1 MLELLPDEK
10 KLAIRTRESLRKIHD
25 ILGSIHDSDFTIG
38 YLQSLP
44 QSSKEIQE
52 IIDKENDHRRL
63 QFERFLNY
71 SKRRLGIS
79 PESFLF
85 KIRTFKVAN

>member
-1 MLELLPDEK
+1 MLELLPDEN
-10 KLAIRTRESLRKIHD
+10 KLAVQTRESLQKIQD
-25 ILGSIHDSDFTIG
+25 NLGSIHDSDFTIS
-38 YLQSLP
+38 YLKSLP

-79 PESFLF
+79 PDSFLF
-85 KIRTFKVAN
+85 KIRSFKLST

>member
-1 MLELLPDEK
+1 MLELLPDEN
-10 KLAIRTRESLRKIHD
+10 KLAIQTRESLQKIQD
-25 ILGSIHDSDFTIG
+25 NLGSIHDSDFTIS

-63 QFERFLNY
+63 QFERFMNY

-79 PESFLF
+79 PDSFLF
-85 KIRTFKVAN
+85 KIRSFKLST